1 MSVSIKITLPLFTIL
16 FVSWCAIGTPIEKS
30 ERLITNQDVTLSEE
44 QRQLLQHMRNEMI
57 VTDQLSESCRLVS
70 EGNEKAAL
78 TKLQSIEWSNTWLKI
93 SKNGVHNDGIIG
105 RWFSFSIRIMNE
117 FDNLAGACPGFG
129 TGRFRADALPEGME
143 EDDLCDDQFAR

>member
-93 SKNGVHNDGIIG
+93 SINGVHNDGIIEYFKKRLQLG
-105 RWFSFSIRIMNE
+105 SEGCDVFTQDLIR
-117 FDNLAGACPGFG
+117 GVY
-129 TGRFRADALPEGME
+129 
-143 EDDLCDDQFAR
+143 

>member
-93 SKNGVHNDGIIG
+93 SKNGVHNDGIIEYFKKRLQLG
-105 RWFSFSIRIMNE
+105 SEGCDVFTQDLIR
-117 FDNLAGACPGFG
+117 GVY
-129 TGRFRADALPEGME
+129 
-143 EDDLCDDQFAR
+143 

>member
-30 ERLITNQDVTLSEE
+30 ERLIINQDVTLSEE

-78 TKLQSIEWSNTWLKI
+78 TKLQSIEWSNTGLKI
-93 SKNGVHNDGIIG
+93 SKNGVHNDGIIEYFKKRLQLG
-105 RWFSFSIRIMNE
+105 SEGCDVFTQDLIR
-117 FDNLAGACPGFG
+117 GVY
-129 TGRFRADALPEGME
+129 
-143 EDDLCDDQFAR
+143 

>member
-78 TKLQSIEWSNTWLKI
+78 TKLQSIEWS
-93 SKNGVHNDGIIG
+93 
-105 RWFSFSIRIMNE
+105 
-117 FDNLAGACPGFG
+117 GFV
-129 TGRFRADALPEGME
+129 E
-143 EDDLCDDQFAR
+143 

>member
-93 SKNGVHNDGIIG
+93 SKNGVHNDGIIDYFKKRLQLG
-105 RWFSFSIRIMNE
+105 SEGCDVFTQDLIR
-117 FDNLAGACPGFG
+117 GVY
-129 TGRFRADALPEGME
+129 
-143 EDDLCDDQFAR
+143 

>member
-30 ERLITNQDVTLSEE
+30 ERLIINQDVTLSEE

-78 TKLQSIEWSNTWLKI
+78 TKLQRIEWSNTGLKI
-93 SKNGVHNDGIIG
+93 SQNGVHNDGIIEYFKKRLQLG
-105 RWFSFSIRIMNE
+105 SEGCDVFTQDLIR
-117 FDNLAGACPGFG
+117 GVY
-129 TGRFRADALPEGME
+129 
-143 EDDLCDDQFAR
+143 

>member
-1 MSVSIKITLPLFTIL
+1 MSVSIKITLLLFTIL

-93 SKNGVHNDGIIG
+93 SKNGVHNDGIIEYFKKRLQLG
-105 RWFSFSIRIMNE
+105 SEGCDVFTQDLIR
-117 FDNLAGACPGFG
+117 GVY
-129 TGRFRADALPEGME
+129 
-143 EDDLCDDQFAR
+143 